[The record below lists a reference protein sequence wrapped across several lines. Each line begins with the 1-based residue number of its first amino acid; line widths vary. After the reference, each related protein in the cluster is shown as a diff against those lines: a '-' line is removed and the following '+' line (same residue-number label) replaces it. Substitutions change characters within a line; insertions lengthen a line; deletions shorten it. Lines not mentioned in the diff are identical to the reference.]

1 MNLTVVT
8 VKQCTSVSL
17 NRLKNRVQRDTK
29 DLSGISIVI
38 RKKLEN
44 TVEKQ
49 IITLAE
55 IRRKLLTEKAG

>member
-1 MNLTVVT
+1 MKLTVVT
-8 VKQCTSVSL
+8 VKQCNSVSL

>member
-1 MNLTVVT
+1 MKLTVVT
-8 VKQCTSVSL
+8 AKQCTSVSL

>member
-1 MNLTVVT
+1 MKLTVVT

-29 DLSGISIVI
+29 DLSEISIVI

>member
-1 MNLTVVT
+1 MKLTVVT

-17 NRLKNRVQRDTK
+17 NRLKNRVQRDAK

>member
-1 MNLTVVT
+1 MKLTVVT

-29 DLSGISIVI
+29 DLLGISIVI

>member
-1 MNLTVVT
+1 MKLTVVT

>member
-1 MNLTVVT
+1 MKLTVVT

-38 RKKLEN
+38 RKKLEK

>member
-1 MNLTVVT
+1 MKLTVVT

-17 NRLKNRVQRDTK
+17 NRLKNHVQRDTK